1 MTAQETA
8 GHTAISWHSAIARKF
23 DGTYKTNISFRE
35 RIMLWSWLIERH
47 AGKKARALDLGCG
60 SGIFTFHLAQTC
72 KDVTAVDG
80 SAAMLDICREKARA
94 EGAANVTFV
103 ESDIATVGTA
113 INGPFDLIVCSS
125 VIEYL
130 DDLDGALSTIGGL
143 LASGGAL
150 IVSCPNRQ
158 SLFRKVEPILH
169 RLTGRPRYY
178 RFVRNVLT
186 AQDLAAQLAARGL
199 RVEETHFYGHTK
211 VLSPLLRRL
220 GLGRYSDNLFTIVAR
235 K

>member
-35 RIMLWSWLIERH
+35 RIMLWSWLIDRH
-47 AGKKARALDLGCG
+47 ARKAGRALDLGCG

-72 KDVTAVDG
+72 KEMTAVDG

-94 EGAANVTFV
+94 EGAANISFV
-103 ESDIATVGTA
+103 EADIARVGATLS
-113 INGPFDLIVCSS
+113 GSFDLIVCSS

-130 DDLDGALSTIGGL
+130 DDLDAALSMMAGL
-143 LASGGAL
+143 LAPGGVL

-178 RFVRNVLT
+178 RFVRNVLGSS
-186 AQDLAAQLAARGL
+186 DLSARLGGL
-199 RVEETHFYGHTK
+199 GLTVEETHFYGHTRL
-211 VLSPLLRRL
+211 LSPLFRRF
-220 GLGRYSDNLFTIVAR
+220 GWGHYSDNLFALVAR